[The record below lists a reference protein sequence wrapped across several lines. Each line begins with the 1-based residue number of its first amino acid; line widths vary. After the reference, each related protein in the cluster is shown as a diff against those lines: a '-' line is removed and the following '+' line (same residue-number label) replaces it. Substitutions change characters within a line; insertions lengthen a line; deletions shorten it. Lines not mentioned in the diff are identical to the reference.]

1 MNLIKCPRCG
11 EDYSPSYRRCP
22 FCEEGDH
29 SRKTKH
35 RGGKDGRR
43 VSDHRQTHSARGA
56 MAAVLV
62 VVLLLLSWSLFGD
75 RLAEKLGSDKA
86 NDSALTDDRNTPAND
101 DAATDPDDAM
111 GEITDPNAPVVPNGG
126 SAGGETGE
134 PDPGGTTTPVDAT
147 KPDTTTPDTTTPG
160 TTQTVDA
167 SSLSVKTNVGTTL
180 SRDASGSFDCTIRKS
195 ESIRLSVSGTDAA
208 VSWSVTDA
216 SVLTISSDGKISP
229 LKTGTTD
236 VTASVGGAA
245 LTIIVRVVN

>member
-134 PDPGGTTTPVDAT
+134 PDPGGTTTP
-147 KPDTTTPDTTTPG
+147 G